1 MRYTVIWTPDALDQL
16 ADVWLRATNR
26 NAVTQA
32 AYQIDQILR
41 DDPDAKG
48 VDFYGDRLLV
58 VTPLQVIFVT
68 RPDDR
73 LVEVQQVW

>member
-26 NAVTQA
+26 NAVTRA

-41 DDPDAKG
+41 DDPDSKG

-73 LVEVQQVW
+73 LAEVQQVW

>member
-41 DDPDAKG
+41 DDPGSKG
-48 VDFYGDRLLV
+48 VEFYGDRLLV